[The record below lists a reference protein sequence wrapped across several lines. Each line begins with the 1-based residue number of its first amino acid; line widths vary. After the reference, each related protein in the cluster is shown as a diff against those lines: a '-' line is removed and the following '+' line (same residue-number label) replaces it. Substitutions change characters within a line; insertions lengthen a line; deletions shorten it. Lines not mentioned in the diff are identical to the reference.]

1 MPKKVGQENSCT
13 AVGTGQGGLCLV
25 EDSWHG
31 HHVEGQQSMVRL
43 LITVKP
49 CVKHGCLLPK
59 REDVGHFNL
68 SEISGHFPIQG
79 KGWLV

>member
-13 AVGTGQGGLCLV
+13 AVGTGQGGQCLV

-31 HHVEGQQSMVRL
+31 HHVESQQSMVRL

-49 CVKHGCLLPK
+49 SVKMAVCSLTGRML
-59 REDVGHFNL
+59 VVSIL
-68 SEISGHFPIQG
+68 SEI
-79 KGWLV
+79 